1 MKKILRTTLAV
12 SIALALTACNNG
24 DKYVEPATMDIMGSA
39 VKGSLRSAT
48 VLIYRATDTTFATP
62 LTTEP
67 EDIQTKGDGSYE
79 ATVVDASGNAIVGAL
94 VVKIIADDNTE
105 MRCDAAVECA
115 DGTPRGEWI
124 PNSEVRGLEL
134 STVTEAKVD
143 ANGASVPVDADA
155 NILTTMATDAVL
167 AQVTANPALD
177 LNDSATFAAAQQN
190 ASTVVGEMLGVN
202 LSTVSIFDVVIA
214 DSTDTQAVAD
224 ATTAAGDTASVT
236 STLTSLNASF
246 SNLNPGSKLTDSITS
261 YVQSAAVVSTAVV
274 GILAAKTPGVDVD
287 ITAGLAGNQ
296 AAQDAL
302 HALAASQAALSGGA
316 TLIQDKVQMDING
329 NADIELVIDKVV
341 IITVVPPIKV
351 DLNDDN
357 TVVVVTGASGGNSG
371 ANSGGF

>member
-124 PNSEVRGLEL
+124 PN
-134 STVTEAKVD
+134 
-143 ANGASVPVDADA
+143 
-155 NILTTMATDAVL
+155 
-167 AQVTANPALD
+167 
-177 LNDSATFAAAQQN
+177 
-190 ASTVVGEMLGVN
+190 
-202 LSTVSIFDVVIA
+202 
-214 DSTDTQAVAD
+214 
-224 ATTAAGDTASVT
+224 
-236 STLTSLNASF
+236 
-246 SNLNPGSKLTDSITS
+246 
-261 YVQSAAVVSTAVV
+261 
-274 GILAAKTPGVDVD
+274 
-287 ITAGLAGNQ
+287 
-296 AAQDAL
+296 
-302 HALAASQAALSGGA
+302 
-316 TLIQDKVQMDING
+316 
-329 NADIELVIDKVV
+329 
-341 IITVVPPIKV
+341 
-351 DLNDDN
+351 
-357 TVVVVTGASGGNSG
+357 
-371 ANSGGF
+371 